1 MNVENE
7 RRKKKRREG
16 ERERERERRVSSG
29 LWDSLMDLSLIT
41 RSPRV

>member
-16 ERERERERRVSSG
+16 ERERERRVSSG